1 MENYGGE
8 CFSFKPISKDDITEA
23 VKKLLSNKAS
33 ISYDIPISII
43 KNYATCYCEKL
54 ASNFNDCR
62 N

>member
-8 CFSFKPISKDDITEA
+8 CFSFKSISKDDITEA

-33 ISYDIPISII
+33 ISYDMPISII
-43 KNYATCYCEKL
+43 KNCATCYCEKL